1 MVGILC
7 EKPSAAKNFAKALG
21 GSKGRFAD
29 TDYQI
34 VNALGHLYEFA
45 QPNDMVDDSKANR
58 YKSWDVKNLPWN
70 FFTNHIEF
78 ISATENSRWFRYSR
92 QPAGVVNSN
101 RSL

>member
-34 VNALGHLYEFA
+34 VNALGHLYEMIWSMIPK
-45 QPNDMVDDSKANR
+45 QIV
-58 YKSWDVKNLPWN
+58 
-70 FFTNHIEF
+70 TNHG
-78 ISATENSRWFRYSR
+78 T
-92 QPAGVVNSN
+92 
-101 RSL
+101 